1 MLSIFR
7 RLFGPASNPPE
18 PSGRTR
24 ASAPAALPVLPEPIP
39 VPEVVEGNGGE
50 SDWNLWKDSVLT
62 LESEFQ
68 QLAPTPRGH
77 EKTQPLS
84 AEELKA
90 YVKARSGDA
99 S

>member
-1 MLSIFR
+1 MLRIFR
-7 RLFGPASNPPE
+7 RLLGPARNPPD

-24 ASAPAALPVLPEPIP
+24 ASAPAALPVIAEPIP
-39 VPEVVEGNGGE
+39 VPDVVEGNGGE
-50 SDWNLWKDSVLT
+50 SDWNMWQNSVLT

-68 QLAPTPRGH
+68 QSDPTPRGH

-84 AEELKA
+84 SEELKA
-90 YVKARSGDA
+90 YTKARSDDA

>member
-1 MLSIFR
+1 MRSIFR

-18 PSGRTR
+18 LSGRTR
-24 ASAPAALPVLPEPIP
+24 ASASSTLPALPEPIP

-68 QLAPTPRGH
+68 QLAPTPRDH

-90 YVKARSGDA
+90 YVKSRSGDA